1 MKFGKGLNIV
11 AHIINITIFIYFVIA
26 LFKLGALDIL
36 GLLISGFGIL
46 IALIANIVEAIE
58 EDL

>member
-1 MKFGKGLNIV
+1 MKFGKGLNIA
-11 AHIINITIFIYFVIA
+11 AHMINIMIFIYFVIA